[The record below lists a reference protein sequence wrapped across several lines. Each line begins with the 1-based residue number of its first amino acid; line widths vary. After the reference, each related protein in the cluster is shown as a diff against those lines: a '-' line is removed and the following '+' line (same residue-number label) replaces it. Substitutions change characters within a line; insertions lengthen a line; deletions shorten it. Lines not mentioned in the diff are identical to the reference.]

1 MICNGPQA
9 LGEVF
14 KLNQRSLVRKL
25 RVLGHQEV
33 LKVVE
38 LLSATFQGGILGYSK
53 SVHHTSASVVRPI
66 SFRLLGN
73 YRQHYHGYHTKH
85 LPC

>member
-1 MICNGPQA
+1 MDRRHWEGFQTEPENA
-9 LGEVF
+9 E
-14 KLNQRSLVRKL
+14 
-25 RVLGHQEV
+25 LGHQEV

-38 LLSATFQGGILGYSK
+38 LLAATCQGGILGYSK

-66 SFRLLGN
+66 SFRLLEN